1 MQFRQATINDIH
13 ALKALA
19 LSSWQ
24 QFEVSLGK
32 DNWNEL
38 CLALDKVNYADLVNS
53 AYGVVCTVG
62 EEAIVGMA
70 FLVPSGNP
78 TDIFPGDWC
87 YVRMVTVDA
96 NYNGMGIGRG
106 LMLRCIEQARDQGES
121 IIGLHT
127 AEFMNKARHIYESV
141 GFRIVRELG
150 QRFGNKYW
158 LYQMDL

>member
-38 CLALDKVNYADLVNS
+38 YQALGNVNYAVLVDS

-62 EEAIVGMA
+62 DEAIVGMA

-78 TDIFPGDWC
+78 TDIFPADWC
-87 YVRMVTVDA
+87 YVRMVTVDG
-96 NYNGMGIGRG
+96 NYNGMGIGRC
-106 LMLRCIEQARDQGES
+106 LMLRCIKRARDQGEN
-121 IIGLHT
+121 IIGLYT
-127 AEFMNKARHIYESV
+127 AEFMSKARHIYESV
-141 GFRIVRELG
+141 GFKFVRELG
-150 QRFGNKYW
+150 ERFGRKYW